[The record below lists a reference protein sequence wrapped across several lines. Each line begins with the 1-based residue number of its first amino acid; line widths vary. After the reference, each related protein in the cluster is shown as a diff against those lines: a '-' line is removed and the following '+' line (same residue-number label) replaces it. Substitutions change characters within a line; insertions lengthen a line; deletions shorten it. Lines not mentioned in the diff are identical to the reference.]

1 MGVVEAIIASAVIG
15 AGASAYSAKKQSDAQ
30 KDAISAQERARREA
44 EAEARRVA
52 MESKPEELGAS
63 LEIGGTTSLAKKR
76 ASTADFLIPRQEVLG
91 GASTSSGLGFKV

>member
-1 MGVVEAIIASAVIG
+1 MGVVEAIFVSSMIG
-15 AGASAYSAKKQSDAQ
+15 AGVSAYTAKKQYDGIKA
-30 KDAISAQERARREA
+30 AVSAQERARREA